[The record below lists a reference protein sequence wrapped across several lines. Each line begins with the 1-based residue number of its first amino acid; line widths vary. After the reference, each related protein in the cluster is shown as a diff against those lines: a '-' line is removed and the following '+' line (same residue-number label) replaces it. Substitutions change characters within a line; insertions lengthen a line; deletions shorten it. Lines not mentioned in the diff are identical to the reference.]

1 MTPAS
6 PDAFGEDLYEY
17 QYHPHAAVDIF
28 GKYIINKGNMA
39 DMVDEEI
46 REDFDEEGDNDS
58 SERGSSDE
66 N

>member
-6 PDAFGEDLYEY
+6 PDAFGEDLYED

-39 DMVDEEI
+39 DMVNEEI
-46 REDFDEEGDNDS
+46 REDFDEGDNDS
-58 SERGSSDE
+58 SERGSDE